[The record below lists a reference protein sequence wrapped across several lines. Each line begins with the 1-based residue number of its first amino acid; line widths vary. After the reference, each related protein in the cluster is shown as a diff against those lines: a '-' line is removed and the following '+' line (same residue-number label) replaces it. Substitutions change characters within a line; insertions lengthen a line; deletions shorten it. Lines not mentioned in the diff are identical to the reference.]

1 MAVKVKSVTV
11 TPQNATVGQT
21 ITITIVAED
30 SSWKTIKEDFL
41 SWDSIK
47 NFGSSWKKIFNHT

>member
-30 SSWKTIKEDFL
+30 SSW
-41 SWDSIK
+41 
-47 NFGSSWKKIFNHT
+47 

>member
-1 MAVKVKSVTV
+1 MAVKVKRVTV

-30 SSWKTIKEDFL
+30 SSWKTIREHFL
-41 SWDSIK
+41 SWNSIK
-47 NFGSSWKKIFNHT
+47 NFG

>member
-41 SWDSIK
+41 SWNSIR
-47 NFGSSWKKIFNHT
+47 NFGSRWKKIFNDT